1 MSETVE
7 KRRGVSVGVGA
18 SLGCALMAV
27 SVWARS
33 AGGAKAR
40 SWSYRDRP
48 RECERRFS
56 GLGRARAAQRARRAT
71 PLAEIDVDHPGARPA
86 RTRTRR
92 RAVRDQLR
100 RDRHPL
106 LGDEDA
112 NRAETT
118 GTHGIH
124 LEALVL
130 EQARDALVLEESFD
144 EVRFGLECRGVADFP
159 R

>member
-7 KRRGVSVGVGA
+7 KRRGSFGVGA

-40 SWSYRDRP
+40 CSSYRDRP
-48 RECERRFS
+48 GECERRFS

-71 PLAEIDVDHPGARPA
+71 PLAEIDVDHLGARPA

-92 RAVRDQLR
+92 RTVRNQLR
-100 RDRHPL
+100 SDRHPL
-106 LGDEDA
+106 LRNEDA
-112 NRAETT
+112 DRAETA
-118 GTHGIH
+118 GAHG
-124 LEALVL
+124 
-130 EQARDALVLEESFD
+130 
-144 EVRFGLECRGVADFP
+144 
-159 R
+159 